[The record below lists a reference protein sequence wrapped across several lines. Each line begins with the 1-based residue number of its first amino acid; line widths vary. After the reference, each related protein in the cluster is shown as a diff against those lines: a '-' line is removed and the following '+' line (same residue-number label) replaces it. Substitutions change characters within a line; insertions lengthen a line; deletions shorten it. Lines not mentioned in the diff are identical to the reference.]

1 MSNLFKDF
9 KKGEDAEMN
18 KEGSGL
24 GLSICKKIIEKLG
37 GDIRVES

>member
-1 MSNLFKDF
+1 MNRLFTDF
-9 KKGEDAEMN
+9 SKGDDYEHN